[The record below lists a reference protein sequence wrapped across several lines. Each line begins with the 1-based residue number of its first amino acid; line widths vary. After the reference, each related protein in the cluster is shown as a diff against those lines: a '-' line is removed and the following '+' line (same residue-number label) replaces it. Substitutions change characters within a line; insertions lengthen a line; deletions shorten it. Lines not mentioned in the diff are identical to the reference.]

1 MSSGPPSGPSSGR
14 PASAGGPGSSGPGG
28 HGPGGHGH
36 GAPSTEVSLSP
47 AEGWHCTHTYYRF
60 NRAALKG
67 LTAAELAEGQKA
79 FAAIL
84 SPEAPE
90 GDTSKPQRLQT
101 SLVAGHRADFG
112 LMILDPCPLK
122 VDEVHQ
128 KLLAS
133 PLGTAIEPTYSF
145 VSLTEVSE
153 YVPSVEQYGK
163 RLVEEGEDPSGPA
176 YAAKLKAY
184 EQREGMMRKQ
194 RLTPDMPPWPNTCF
208 YPMNKK
214 RHPHENWFL
223 LHFDERNRLMAEHG
237 RSGMKFGGRVT
248 QLITVAVGLDD
259 WEWGV
264 TLWARNPA
272 FLKEIVYTMRFDEA
286 SARYAEFGPFYA
298 SYVMTP
304 EKVLSHCHVGV

>member
-1 MSSGPPSGPSSGR
+1 MSHGPS
-14 PASAGGPGSSGPGG
+14 A
-28 HGPGGHGH
+28 GHGH
-36 GAPSTEVSLSP
+36 SHGHAQGQAPSTEVSLSP
-47 AEGWHCTHTYYRF
+47 EEGWHCTHSYYRF
-60 NRAALKG
+60 NRALLKT
-67 LTAAELAEGQKA
+67 LSVAELSEGKKQ

-84 SPEAPE
+84 DSNGE
-90 GDTSKPQRLQT
+90 GKPTRLQT

-122 VDEVHQ
+122 VDSIHQ
-128 KLLAS
+128 QLLAS
-133 PLGTAIEPTYSF
+133 PLGAAIEPAYSF
-145 VSLTEVSE
+145 VSITEVSE

-163 RLVEEGEDPSGPA
+163 RLVEEGEDPNGPG

-184 EQREGMMRKQ
+184 ETREVMMRKQ
-194 RLTPDMPPWPNTCF
+194 RLTPDFPAWPNTCF

-214 RHPHENWFL
+214 REPAENWFL
-223 LHFDERNRLMAEHG
+223 LPFAERNRLMAEHG
-237 RSGMKFGGRVT
+237 RSGMKFGGKVT

-286 SARYAEFGPFYA
+286 SARFAEFGPFYT
-298 SYVMTP
+298 SYVTAP
-304 EKVLSHCHVGV
+304 DKVLEHCRIEG